1 MDLPVLKMTTTNLSY
16 CITGIIEPVPFAN
29 AILHQDAG
37 LGGREA
43 EVGSHKFPDT
53 AGFSSLQMLLDVHVA
68 FFHKSAAAWNS
79 FST

>member
-37 LGGREA
+37 LGGGRGLGP
-43 EVGSHKFPDT
+43 GSN
-53 AGFSSLQMLLDVHVA
+53 V
-68 FFHKSAAAWNS
+68 
-79 FST
+79 